1 MNDFDMPATLPGTMK
16 EQLRALAPYM
26 VDHALKSN
34 GGWVANY
41 IIPLEAFVTA
51 DFNHNALAEYN
62 MKMCVT
68 IKTPDVQIGG
78 EQMCGRVAG
87 QARYADVELSYK

>member
-1 MNDFDMPATLPGTMK
+1 MNDLNMPATLPGSMK

-26 VDHALKSN
+26 VDHALKVN

-41 IIPLEAFVTA
+41 IIPLDAFVTA
-51 DFNHNALAEYN
+51 DFNHDAIAEYD

-68 IKTPDVQIGG
+68 IGTPEVQIGG
-78 EQMCGRVAG
+78 EQMCGRGVG
-87 QARYADVELSYK
+87 QARYADIEISYK